1 MTQQPVSTLS
11 ECVPPIGMTPEEFE
25 ELRAKIFRL
34 KKELNAVIVAHNYQ
48 RPEVQDIAD
57 FVGDSL
63 ELARK
68 GKEADADVIVL
79 CGVRFMAEN
88 CVIVNPTR
96 TVLLAEGSAGCPM
109 ADMIDV
115 DDVREWRA
123 MYPKAAV
130 VCYVNTSAAVKA
142 ESDVC
147 CTSANAV
154 KVVEAVP
161 NDEIIFIP
169 DQNLGHFVSTKTS
182 KKVYP
187 YPGFCVTHHRLTPEQ
202 VKRAKEVH
210 PGAKVV
216 VHPECTPAVVELA
229 DAVLSTSQMVR
240 YVCESPAKVFLI
252 GTEAG
257 LLHRMTKDNPNKTFY
272 VISNALLCPNM
283 KRTTLRSVATTM
295 ELKQNVIRIP
305 EEIRLKAQR
314 ALERMLEIR

>member
-1 MTQQPVSTLS
+1 MS
-11 ECVPPIGMTPEEFE
+11 ECMPPLGMSQEEFE
-25 ELRAKIFRL
+25 DLRAKIFRL
-34 KKELNAVIVAHNYQ
+34 KKEYNAFIAAHNYQ

-68 GKEADADVIVL
+68 GKEAKADMIVL
-79 CGVRFMAEN
+79 CGVRFMAES

-109 ADMIDV
+109 SDMIEV
-115 DDVREWRA
+115 DDVREWRSR
-123 MYPKAAV
+123 YPNASV

-154 KVVEAVP
+154 KVVEAVAS
-161 NDEIIFIP
+161 DEVIFVP
-169 DQNLGHFVSTKTS
+169 DQNLGHFVSTQTRKT
-182 KKVYP
+182 VHA
-187 YPGFCVTHHRLTPEQ
+187 YPGYCVTHHRLSVEQ
-202 VKRAKEVH
+202 VRKAKQAY
-210 PGAKVV
+210 PDAKVV
-216 VHPECTPAVVELA
+216 VHPECTPEVAELA
-229 DAVLSTSQMVR
+229 DAVLSTSQMIR
-240 YVCESPAKVFLI
+240 YVKDSPAKTFLI

-257 LLHRMTKDNPNKTFY
+257 LLHRMTQDNPDKQFY

-295 ELKQNVIRIP
+295 ETRANVIKIP
-305 EEIRLKAQR
+305 EDIRQKAQR
-314 ALERMLEIR
+314 ALDRMLEIS